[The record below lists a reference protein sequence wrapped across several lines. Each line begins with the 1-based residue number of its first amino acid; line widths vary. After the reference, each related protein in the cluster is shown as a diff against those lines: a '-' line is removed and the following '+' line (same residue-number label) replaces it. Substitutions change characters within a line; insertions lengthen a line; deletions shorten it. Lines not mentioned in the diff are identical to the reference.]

1 MRTSEFPGAEP
12 DSAQAEAE
20 AEAEAE
26 AHADHAA
33 NDAPERRVVLCKEGL
48 VDLEHDH
55 ERSRGERDA
64 RERVKLARGALAIVV
79 RPEGDLP
86 RALP

>member
-12 DSAQAEAE
+12 DSAQAE

>member
-12 DSAQAEAE
+12 DSAEAE